1 VAGEPLL
8 EGSRHPAGGDA
19 TAGEPVSK
27 PLVSAV
33 REHPTPSA
41 VESQGH
47 VVPAPTELQLCLPI
61 TVVLVGDAAGAAQM
75 LKQQRYRRPAC
86 HARAEQLDINLQ
98 TRVHHPPRPKHQ
110 LPTRCR
116 PQRQRPVRPHAAADA
131 LALEH
136 MDLAEKIAGNFAR
149 RTVHPKEDLLQ
160 LAMIGLIKAARRY
173 DPSRGPFRPYGR
185 TYANGEITHF
195 LRDNGFLLKVPPT
208 WRELHARG
216 QRLLTSG
223 VGVSEMLVRLGIS
236 REQWIQIVDA
246 CLVRVVAFAVE

>member
-1 VAGEPLL
+1 M
-8 EGSRHPAGGDA
+8 
-19 TAGEPVSK
+19 SK
-27 PLVSAV
+27 PLLSAV
-33 REHPTPSA
+33 REHPKPSA
-41 VESQGH
+41 VESPL
-47 VVPAPTELQLCLPI
+47 PAVLTPAAVQLVLPI
-61 TVVLVGDAAGAAQM
+61 TVVLVGDAAGTAQM
-75 LKQQRYRRPAC
+75 LKQRRYRQPAC
-86 HARAEQLDINLQ
+86 HARAEQLKINLQ
-98 TRVHHPPRPKHQ
+98 APVHNPPRPKCQ
-110 LPTRCR
+110 PPTRCR
-116 PQRQRPVRPHAAADA
+116 PRRQRPVRPHAAANA

-160 LAMIGLIKAARRY
+160 LAMIGLIKAARHY

-223 VGVSEMLVRLGIS
+223 VGVVEMLERIGIS

-246 CLVRVVAFAVE
+246 CSVRVVAFPVD

>member
-1 VAGEPLL
+1 MTVAVLNASEQPPPQAL
-8 EGSRHPAGGDA
+8 A
-19 TAGEPVSK
+19 PVDRQ
-27 PLVSAV
+27 PIAV
-33 REHPTPSA
+33 
-41 VESQGH
+41 
-47 VVPAPTELQLCLPI
+47 QLSLPI
-61 TVVLVGDAAGAAQM
+61 TVVLVGTAAGAVRM
-75 LKQQRYRRPAC
+75 LHKHRYRRPAC
-86 HARAEQLDINLQ
+86 CARAGQLEINWAEPA
-98 TRVHHPPRPKHQ
+98 RHPPRVKARQ
-110 LPTRCR
+110 VSRCR
-116 PQRQRPVRPHAAADA
+116 PRRQRPVRPYAAADA

-208 WRELHARG
+208 WREIHTRG

-223 VGVSEMLVRLGIS
+223 VGVEEMLDRIGMS
-236 REQWIQIVDA
+236 RTQWIQIVDA
-246 CLVRVVAFAVE
+246 CSVRVVAFPVD

>member
-1 VAGEPLL
+1 MSEL
-8 EGSRHPAGGDA
+8 
-19 TAGEPVSK
+19 
-27 PLVSAV
+27 LVSAV
-33 REHPTPSA
+33 REGSTPSL
-41 VESQGH
+41 VESQGPA
-47 VVPAPTELQLCLPI
+47 VPVPAVLQLCLPI
-61 TVVLVGDAAGAAQM
+61 TVVLVGDAASAAQM
-75 LKQQRYRRPAC
+75 LKQRRYCRPAC
-86 HARAEQLDINLQ
+86 HARAEQLEINLHAP
-98 TRVHHPPRPKHQ
+98 VHHPPRAQGKQPV
-110 LPTRCR
+110 RCR
-116 PQRQRPVRPHAAADA
+116 PQRQRPVRPHAAADS

-208 WRELHARG
+208 WREIHARG
-216 QRLLTSG
+216 QRLVTSG
-223 VGVSEMLVRLGIS
+223 VGVAEMLERLEIS

-246 CLVRVVAFAVE
+246 CSVRVVAFPVE

>member
-1 VAGEPLL
+1 MSVSLVAG
-8 EGSRHPAGGDA
+8 
-19 TAGEPVSK
+19 
-27 PLVSAV
+27 V
-33 REHPTPSA
+33 REHPTPSLGKSPGAA
-41 VESQGH
+41 VLAP
-47 VVPAPTELQLCLPI
+47 VVVQLVLPI
-61 TVVLVGDAAGAAQM
+61 TVVLVGNPAGAERM
-75 LKQQRYRRPAC
+75 LRQRRNRGPVC
-86 HARAEQLDINLQ
+86 HARAQQLEINLQ
-98 TRVHHPPRPKHQ
+98 APVHHPPRAQGQQPV
-110 LPTRCR
+110 RCR
-116 PQRQRPVRPHAAADA
+116 PRRQRPVRPHAAADA

-223 VGVSEMLVRLGIS
+223 VGVMEMLQRLEIS
-236 REQWIQIVDA
+236 REQWMQIVDA
-246 CLVRVVAFAVE
+246 CSVRVVGFLAE

>member
-1 VAGEPLL
+1 M
-8 EGSRHPAGGDA
+8 
-19 TAGEPVSK
+19 VSV

-33 REHPTPSA
+33 REGSTPSL
-41 VESQGH
+41 VESPR
-47 VVPAPTELQLCLPI
+47 PAVLTPPAVQLVLPI
-61 TVVLVGDAAGAAQM
+61 TVVLVGDAASAAQM
-75 LKQQRYRRPAC
+75 LKQRRYRQPAC
-86 HARAEQLDINLQ
+86 HARAEQLEINLQ
-98 TRVHHPPRPKHQ
+98 TPGPHPTRPQ
-110 LPTRCR
+110 GQRTPRCR

-223 VGVSEMLVRLGIS
+223 VGVGEMLERIGIS
-236 REQWIQIVDA
+236 RAQWIQIVDA
-246 CLVRVVAFAVE
+246 CSVRVVAFGVE

>member
-1 VAGEPLL
+1 MTCAVMEAPEQPPPQALAPVG
-8 EGSRHPAGGDA
+8 GQPA
-19 TAGEPVSK
+19 V
-27 PLVSAV
+27 
-33 REHPTPSA
+33 
-41 VESQGH
+41 
-47 VVPAPTELQLCLPI
+47 LQLSLPVP
-61 TVVLVGDAAGAAQM
+61 VVLVGTPAAAVRM
-75 LKQQRYRRPAC
+75 LRQRRYRRPAC
-86 HARAEQLDINLQ
+86 CAQAGQLEINWAEPAR
-98 TRVHHPPRPKHQ
+98 HPPRAPARQ
-110 LPTRCR
+110 ASRCR
-116 PQRQRPVRPHAAADA
+116 PRRQRPVRPHAAADA

-173 DPSRGPFRPYGR
+173 DPLRGPFRPYGR

-223 VGVSEMLVRLGIS
+223 VGVTETLERLGIS
-236 REQWIQIVDA
+236 RELWNQIVDA
-246 CLVRVVAFAVE
+246 CSVRVVAFPIE

>member
-1 VAGEPLL
+1 M
-8 EGSRHPAGGDA
+8 
-19 TAGEPVSK
+19 
-27 PLVSAV
+27 VSAV
-33 REHPTPSA
+33 RECSTPSL
-41 VESQGH
+41 VESRRPA
-47 VVPAPTELQLCLPI
+47 VPTAAAVQLVLPI
-61 TVVLVGDAAGAAQM
+61 TVVLVGNAAGTKRM
-75 LKQQRYRRPAC
+75 LWQRRYRRPSC
-86 HARAEQLDINLQ
+86 HARAEQLEINLQ
-98 TRVHHPPRPKHQ
+98 APAHHPPRPKCQ
-110 LPTRCR
+110 PPTRCR

-149 RTVHPKEDLLQ
+149 RTVHPKDDLLQ

-223 VGVSEMLVRLGIS
+223 VGVGEMLERLGIS

-246 CLVRVVAFAVE
+246 CSVRVVAFQIE

>member
-1 VAGEPLL
+1 MSE
-8 EGSRHPAGGDA
+8 
-19 TAGEPVSK
+19 

-33 REHPTPSA
+33 RECSNPSL
-41 VESQGH
+41 VESQGLA
-47 VVPAPTELQLCLPI
+47 VPVPAVLQLCMPI

-75 LKQQRYRRPAC
+75 LKQRRYRQPAC
-86 HARAEQLDINLQ
+86 HARAEQLDIDLHAPA
-98 TRVHHPPRPKHQ
+98 HHPPRRQAQQP
-110 LPTRCR
+110 PRCR
-116 PQRQRPVRPHAAADA
+116 PRRQRPVRPHAAADS

-173 DPSRGPFRPYGR
+173 DPSRGSFRPYGR

-223 VGVSEMLVRLGIS
+223 VGVGEMLERLGIS
-236 REQWIQIVDA
+236 QEQWIRVTDA
-246 CLVRVVAFAVE
+246 CSVRVVAFPVE

>member
-1 VAGEPLL
+1 M
-8 EGSRHPAGGDA
+8 
-19 TAGEPVSK
+19 VSV

-33 REHPTPSA
+33 REGSTPSVMDSPRPA
-41 VESQGH
+41 VLT
-47 VVPAPTELQLCLPI
+47 PTVMQLCLPI
-61 TVVLVGDAAGAAQM
+61 TVVLVGDAAGASQM

-86 HARAEQLDINLQ
+86 HARAEQLEINLQ
-98 TRVHHPPRPKHQ
+98 APIHHPPRPKHQ
-110 LPTRCR
+110 PPHRCKPR
-116 PQRQRPVRPHAAADA
+116 RQRPVRPHAAADA

-149 RTVHPKEDLLQ
+149 RTVHSKEDLLQ

-173 DPSRGPFRPYGR
+173 DPARGPFRPYGR

-223 VGVSEMLVRLGIS
+223 VGVAEMLERLGIS
-236 REQWIQIVDA
+236 REHWIQIVEA
-246 CLVRVVAFAVE
+246 CSVRVVAISVN

>member
-1 VAGEPLL
+1 M
-8 EGSRHPAGGDA
+8 
-19 TAGEPVSK
+19 SK

-33 REHPTPSA
+33 REGSTPSVMDSPLPA
-41 VESQGH
+41 VLTTAAG
-47 VVPAPTELQLCLPI
+47 QLLLPI
-61 TVVLVGDAAGAAQM
+61 TVVLVGDAAGVAQM
-75 LKQQRYRRPAC
+75 LKQRRYRRPAC
-86 HARAEQLDINLQ
+86 HARAEQLEINLQ
-98 TRVHHPPRPKHQ
+98 APVYHPPRAKYQ
-110 LPTRCR
+110 QPTRWR
-116 PQRQRPVRPHAAADA
+116 PRRQRPVRPHAAADA

-216 QRLLTSG
+216 QRLLNSG
-223 VGVSEMLVRLGIS
+223 VNVQDMLGRLNVKHEQWNQIVEACSAQLVR
-236 REQWIQIVDA
+236 
-246 CLVRVVAFAVE
+246 FAQE

>member
-1 VAGEPLL
+1 M
-8 EGSRHPAGGDA
+8 
-19 TAGEPVSK
+19 
-27 PLVSAV
+27 VSAV
-33 REHPTPSA
+33 RECPRPSPLAKAGAAEPAA
-41 VESQGH
+41 V
-47 VVPAPTELQLCLPI
+47 VVQLVLPI
-61 TVVLVGDAAGAAQM
+61 TVVLIGDATGAERM
-75 LKQQRYRRPAC
+75 LRQRRYCRPAC
-86 HARAEQLDINLQ
+86 HARAEQLEINLQ
-98 TRVHHPPRPKHQ
+98 TPARHPPRAQGQRP
-110 LPTRCR
+110 PRCR
-116 PQRQRPVRPHAAADA
+116 PRRQRPVRPHAAADA
-131 LALEH
+131 LALQH
-136 MDLAEKIAGNFAR
+136 RDLAEKIAGNFAR

-223 VGVSEMLVRLGIS
+223 VGVGEMVERIGIS

-246 CLVRVVAFAVE
+246 CSVRVVAFPVE

>member
-1 VAGEPLL
+1 MGI
-8 EGSRHPAGGDA
+8 
-19 TAGEPVSK
+19 VSE

-33 REHPTPSA
+33 RECSTPSLGESPLPA
-41 VESQGH
+41 VLT
-47 VVPAPTELQLCLPI
+47 PAAVQLVLPI

-75 LKQQRYRRPAC
+75 LKQRCYRRPAC
-86 HARAEQLDINLQ
+86 HARAEQLEINLQ
-98 TRVHHPPRPKHQ
+98 VPAHHPPRAQGKQPV
-110 LPTRCR
+110 RCR

-173 DPSRGPFRPYGR
+173 DPIRGPFRPYGR

-223 VGVSEMLVRLGIS
+223 VGVGEMLERLGIS

-246 CLVRVVAFAVE
+246 CSVRVVAFPFD

>member
-1 VAGEPLL
+1 MSV
-8 EGSRHPAGGDA
+8 
-19 TAGEPVSK
+19 
-27 PLVSAV
+27 PLVSEV
-33 REHPTPSA
+33 REHPRPSEM
-41 VESQGH
+41 ESQH
-47 VVPAPTELQLCLPI
+47 HAVLTPAAVQLVLPL
-61 TVVLVGDAAGAAQM
+61 TVVLVGDAAGAARM
-75 LKQQRYRRPAC
+75 LMQQRYRRPAC
-86 HARAEQLDINLQ
+86 HARAEQLVINLQ
-98 TRVHHPPRPKHQ
+98 AKVHHPPRPKCQ
-110 LPTRCR
+110 PPTRSR

-208 WRELHARG
+208 WREIHARG
-216 QRLLTSG
+216 QRLLASG
-223 VGVSEMLVRLGIS
+223 IGVPEMLRKLGIES
-236 REQWIQIVDA
+236 GQWNRISEA
-246 CLVRVVAFAVE
+246 CSVRVIAFPVE

>member
-1 VAGEPLL
+1 ME
-8 EGSRHPAGGDA
+8 
-19 TAGEPVSK
+19 

-33 REHPTPSA
+33 RECSTPSV
-41 VESQGH
+41 VESPR
-47 VVPAPTELQLCLPI
+47 PAVLTPGAVQLVLPI
-61 TVVLVGDAAGAAQM
+61 TVVLVGDAAEAAQM
-75 LKQQRYRRPAC
+75 LNHQRYRQPAC
-86 HARAEQLDINLQ
+86 HARAEQLEINLQ
-98 TRVHHPPRPKHQ
+98 APAHHPPKPKCQ
-110 LPTRCR
+110 LTPRCR
-116 PQRQRPVRPHAAADA
+116 PRRQRPARPHAAADA

-149 RTVHPKEDLLQ
+149 RTIHPKEDLLQ

-223 VGVSEMLVRLGIS
+223 VGVGEMLERLGIS
-236 REQWIQIVDA
+236 GEQWIQIVDA
-246 CLVRVVAFAVE
+246 CSVRVVAFPIE

>member
-1 VAGEPLL
+1 M
-8 EGSRHPAGGDA
+8 
-19 TAGEPVSK
+19 
-27 PLVSAV
+27 VSAV
-33 REHPTPSA
+33 REHPKPSA
-41 VESQGH
+41 VESPRP
-47 VVPAPTELQLCLPI
+47 VLLTPPAVQLVLPL
-61 TVVLVGDAAGAAQM
+61 TVVLVGNAAGAERM
-75 LKQQRYRRPAC
+75 LRQRRFRRPAC
-86 HARAEQLDINLQ
+86 HARAQQLEISLHAPV
-98 TRVHHPPRPKHQ
+98 RHHSRGLGQRPP
-110 LPTRCR
+110 RCR
-116 PQRQRPVRPHAAADA
+116 PRRERPVRPHAAADA

-223 VGVSEMLVRLGIS
+223 VGVGEMLVRIGIG

-246 CLVRVVAFAVE
+246 CSVRVVAFPVE

>member
-1 VAGEPLL
+1 MSMPI
-8 EGSRHPAGGDA
+8 
-19 TAGEPVSK
+19 
-27 PLVSAV
+27 VSAV
-33 REHPTPSA
+33 REHPKPSA
-41 VESQGH
+41 VESPR
-47 VVPAPTELQLCLPI
+47 PAVLTPAAVQLALPI
-61 TVVLVGDAAGAAQM
+61 TVVLIGDASGAERM
-75 LKQQRYRRPAC
+75 LRQLRYRRPAC
-86 HARAEQLDINLQ
+86 HARAEQLVINLQ
-98 TRVHHPPRPKHQ
+98 EPERHHPRAQGQRP
-110 LPTRCR
+110 PRCR
-116 PQRQRPVRPHAAADA
+116 PRRQRPMRPHAAADA

-208 WRELHARG
+208 WREIHARG

-223 VGVSEMLVRLGIS
+223 VGLGEMLVQIGIG

-246 CLVRVVAFAVE
+246 CSVRVVAFPAE

>member
-1 VAGEPLL
+1 MESP
-8 EGSRHPAGGDA
+8 RPAVLTSA
-19 TAGEPVSK
+19 AVQ
-27 PLVSAV
+27 LV
-33 REHPTPSA
+33 
-41 VESQGH
+41 
-47 VVPAPTELQLCLPI
+47 LPI
-61 TVVLVGDAAGAAQM
+61 TVVLVGDVAGAAEM
-75 LKQQRYRRPAC
+75 LKQRHYRQPAC
-86 HARAEQLDINLQ
+86 HARAEQLEINLQ
-98 TRVHHPPRPKHQ
+98 TPVHHPPRPKCQ
-110 LPTRCR
+110 QPVRCR
-116 PQRQRPVRPHAAADA
+116 PQRQRPVRPHAASDA

-149 RTVHPKEDLLQ
+149 RTVHQKEDLLQ

-223 VGVSEMLVRLGIS
+223 VGVGEMLVRLGIS

-246 CLVRVVAFAVE
+246 CSIRVVAFPAE

>member
-1 VAGEPLL
+1 M
-8 EGSRHPAGGDA
+8 
-19 TAGEPVSK
+19 SK
-27 PLVSAV
+27 PLLSAV
-33 REHPTPSA
+33 REGSTPSLVESPPSA
-41 VESQGH
+41 VLT
-47 VVPAPTELQLCLPI
+47 PAAVQLVLPL
-61 TVVLVGDAAGAAQM
+61 TVVLVGDAAGAEQM
-75 LKQQRYRRPAC
+75 LKQRRYRRPGC
-86 HARAEQLDINLQ
+86 HASAQQLEINLQ
-98 TRVHHPPRPKHQ
+98 APAHHPPRHQ
-110 LPTRCR
+110 GKQPVRCR
-116 PQRQRPVRPHAAADA
+116 PLRQRPVRPHAAADA

-223 VGVSEMLVRLGIS
+223 VGVAEMLERVGIS

-246 CLVRVVAFAVE
+246 CSVRVVAFPVE

>member
-1 VAGEPLL
+1 MTGAVVDVPEHRSQKALL
-8 EGSRHPAGGDA
+8 
-19 TAGEPVSK
+19 PVDGQ
-27 PLVSAV
+27 
-33 REHPTPSA
+33 PT
-41 VESQGH
+41 V
-47 VVPAPTELQLCLPI
+47 LQFSLPI
-61 TVVLVGDAAGAAQM
+61 TVVLVGTHAGAARM
-75 LKQQRYRRPAC
+75 LQQRRYRRPAC
-86 HARAEQLDINLQ
+86 CARAGQLEIQWDEPA
-98 TRVHHPPRPKHQ
+98 RRAPRASARQAP
-110 LPTRCR
+110 RCR
-116 PQRQRPVRPHAAADA
+116 PRRERPVRTHAAADT

-208 WRELHARG
+208 WREIHARG

-223 VGVSEMLVRLGIS
+223 VGVCEMLERIGIG

-246 CLVRVVAFAVE
+246 CSVQVVAFPIE

>member
-1 VAGEPLL
+1 M
-8 EGSRHPAGGDA
+8 
-19 TAGEPVSK
+19 SK
-27 PLVSAV
+27 ALVSAV
-33 REHPTPSA
+33 RECSTASVMESPRPGVLTSA
-41 VESQGH
+41 AV
-47 VVPAPTELQLCLPI
+47 QLVLPI

-86 HARAEQLDINLQ
+86 HARAQQLEINLHAP
-98 TRVHHPPRPKHQ
+98 VHHPPRAQGKQPV
-110 LPTRCR
+110 RCR

-223 VGVSEMLVRLGIS
+223 IAVGEMLERLGIS

-246 CLVRVVAFAVE
+246 CSVRVVAFPVD

>member
-1 VAGEPLL
+1 MRG
-8 EGSRHPAGGDA
+8 
-19 TAGEPVSK
+19 

-33 REHPTPSA
+33 REGSTPFLVDSPLPA
-41 VESQGH
+41 VLT
-47 VVPAPTELQLCLPI
+47 PAAGQLVLPI

-75 LKQQRYRRPAC
+75 LKQRRYRHPAC
-86 HARAEQLDINLQ
+86 HARAEQLEINLQ
-98 TRVHHPPRPKHQ
+98 APAHHPPKPKCQ
-110 LPTRCR
+110 LTPRCR
-116 PQRQRPVRPHAAADA
+116 PRRQRPVRPHAAADS

-173 DPSRGPFRPYGR
+173 DPSRGSFRPYGR

-223 VGVSEMLVRLGIS
+223 VGVSEMLERLRIR
-236 REQWIQIVDA
+236 REHWIQIDDA
-246 CLVRVVAFAVE
+246 CSVRVVAFPVD